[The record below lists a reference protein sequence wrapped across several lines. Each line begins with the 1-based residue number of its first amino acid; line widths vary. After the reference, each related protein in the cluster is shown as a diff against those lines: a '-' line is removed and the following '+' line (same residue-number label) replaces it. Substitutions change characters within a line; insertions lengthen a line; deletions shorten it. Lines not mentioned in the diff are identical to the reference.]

1 MEHPELTDI
10 LFRPSRAECNELALV
25 LAAQAIPSAVRW
37 NGSAWVLSVP
47 AKAINLARLELAAY
61 SAESRSRASSHP
73 AIAAVGRP
81 WPGIAIYCAVLVLM
95 ALMAP
100 ALVFGVDW
108 LVIGRMDGGR
118 MLAGEWWRPVTA
130 LMLHADAAHLLG
142 NLLFGG
148 LFAFSVSRY
157 LGGGFGWLVIV
168 LSGTMG
174 NVANGFLAGSDHRS
188 IGASTAVFAAL
199 AVLSAYL
206 WRRGFPSN
214 VSRRERLTPVIA
226 GIGLLAF
233 TGTGGVNTDIGAHLL
248 GFVVGFGAG
257 LVIARIGVPTT
268 RAAQGLSAVMVLAL
282 VFFAWAAALTP
293 QF

>member
-1 MEHPELTDI
+1 MEPPELTDI
-10 LFRPSRAECNELALV
+10 LFRPSREQCNELALV

-37 NGSAWVLSVP
+37 NGSVWVLSVP
-47 AKAINLARLELAAY
+47 ARAMNLARLELAAY
-61 SAESRSRASSHP
+61 TVEAKTRASSQP
-73 AIAAVGRP
+73 AVSASGRP
-81 WPGIAIYCAVLVLM
+81 WPGIAVYGAALVLM

-100 ALVFGVDW
+100 EMGFGVDW
-108 LVIGRMDGGR
+108 LVAGRMDSGR
-118 MLAGEWWRPVTA
+118 MQAGEWWRPVTA

-157 LGGGFGWLVIV
+157 LGGGFSWLVIV
-168 LSGTMG
+168 LSGTLG
-174 NVANGFLAGSDHRS
+174 NVANGFLAGPDHRS

-199 AVLSAYL
+199 GILSAYL

-214 VSRRERLTPVIA
+214 ISRRERFTPVIA

-248 GFVVGFGAG
+248 GFLAGFGAG
-257 LVIARIGVPTT
+257 LAIARVGVPQT
-268 RAAQGLSAVMVLAL
+268 RTGQGVSAVMVSGILIL
-282 VFFAWAAALTP
+282 AWAAALTLP
-293 QF
+293 A